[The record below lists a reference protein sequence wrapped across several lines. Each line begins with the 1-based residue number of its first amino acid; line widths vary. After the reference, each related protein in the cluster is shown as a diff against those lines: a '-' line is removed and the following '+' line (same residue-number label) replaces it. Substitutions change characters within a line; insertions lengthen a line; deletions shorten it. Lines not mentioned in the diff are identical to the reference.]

1 MSLATKPIAWLK
13 AKHAMMSGWI
23 ADKPEETYL
32 APLRVEAEVAAKQLA
47 EAQAKLDKM
56 QAKLDKARAEV
67 ERLTTH
73 TSGITA
79 HLEWVGEI
87 SSTISE
93 IGSELSRRAE
103 IGGNRRNF
111 ALLHHVLPYGTPLT
125 LSSRGITWTL
135 RFTERG
141 IEREDIVFKSPIAVT
156 REHARLIHEGHPMET
171 HPGNGWVWL
180 FVAEGEHKEKSLAT
194 VYDAYFGR
202 C

>member
-23 ADKPEETYL
+23 ADKPEDTYL

-47 EAQAKLDKM
+47 EAQAKLDK
-56 QAKLDKARAEV
+56 ARAEV
-67 ERLTTH
+67 ERLTSH
-73 TSGITA
+73 TSGISA
-79 HLEWVGEI
+79 ELEWVGEI

-93 IGSELSRRAE
+93 IGGELSRRAE
-103 IGGNRRNF
+103 LGGNRRKF
-111 ALLHHVLPYGTPLT
+111 ALLHNVLPYGTPLT
-125 LSSRGITWTL
+125 LSSRGITWTM

-141 IEREDIVFKSPIAVT
+141 IEWEDTVFKSPIAVT
-156 REHARLIHEGHPMET
+156 TKHACLIHEGHPVET

>member
-1 MSLATKPIAWLK
+1 MSLATKSIAWLK

-56 QAKLDKARAEV
+56 QAKLEKARAEV

-73 TSGITA
+73 TSGISA
-79 HLEWVGEI
+79 QLEWVGEI

-93 IGSELSRRAE
+93 IGGELSRRAE
-103 IGGNRRNF
+103 LGANRRNF
-111 ALLHHVLPYGTPLT
+111 ALLHNVLPYGTPLT

-141 IEREDIVFKSPIAVT
+141 IEWGDTVFKSPIAVT
-156 REHARLIHEGHPMET
+156 REHARLIHEGHPVET

>member
-1 MSLATKPIAWLK
+1 MSLATKSNAWLK

-47 EAQAKLDKM
+47 EAQAKL
-56 QAKLDKARAEV
+56 AEARAEV

-73 TSGITA
+73 TSGISA
-79 HLEWVGEI
+79 QLEWVGEI

-93 IGSELSRRAE
+93 IGGELSRRAE
-103 IGGNRRNF
+103 LGTNRRNF
-111 ALLHHVLPYGTPLT
+111 ALLHNVLPYGTPLT

-141 IEREDIVFKSPIAVT
+141 IELGDTVFKSPIAVT
-156 REHARLIHEGHPMET
+156 REHARLIHEGHPVET

-180 FVAEGEHKEKSLAT
+180 FVAEGEHKDKSLAT